1 MLPLIPIV
9 CFGGLIA
16 SLLGLTWYDSL
27 SKAEKEEADRL
38 AGKLAWDWF
47 ETSVENLTKSQLAAV
62 SEEVRKRLG

>member
-1 MLPLIPIV
+1 MFPLIPLV
-9 CFGGLIA
+9 CFGGLFA

-27 SKAEKEEADRL
+27 TTAEKEEADRL
-38 AGKLAWDWF
+38 AGQLAWDWF